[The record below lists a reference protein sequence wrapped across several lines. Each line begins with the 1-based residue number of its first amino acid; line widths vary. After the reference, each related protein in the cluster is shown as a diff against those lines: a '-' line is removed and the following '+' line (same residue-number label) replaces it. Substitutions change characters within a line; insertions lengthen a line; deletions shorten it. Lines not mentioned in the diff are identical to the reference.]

1 MAATAAGV
9 CALCTFGA
17 LGYHRAIS
25 LGQAVGHG
33 SRMRAGP
40 TTADFLSWTEFQP
53 IGLESYSNSFSNRFE
68 PAADFKICT
77 NLNSCSKIANEVL
90 LGRLQYSEVV
100 KNMKNMHCMEIIVV
114 ISKAC

>member
-1 MAATAAGV
+1 VAATAAGE
-9 CALCTFGA
+9 CAPCMSGA

-25 LGQAVGHG
+25 LGQAVGHR

-40 TTADFLSWTEFQP
+40 TAADFLSRAEFWP

-68 PAADFKICT
+68 PTADFKICT
-77 NLNSCSKIANEVL
+77 NLNSCSKITNEVL

-100 KNMKNMHCMEIIVV
+100 KI
-114 ISKAC
+114 